1 MNFHLTTRLSRMTG
15 LIRIIARVVC
25 FGAVILLGVSECWAT
40 CGDYLHSKNMRGH
53 QPMRHDQNPSSQ
65 YDVSTAH
72 RDPASVPLRT
82 PCNGPQCQNRDP
94 SPMAPGPVPVNVV
107 ARSTTEA
114 LLTPT
119 TELNLVRRGVAYH
132 EAAVSASEGCV
143 DPLDRPPRA

>member
-1 MNFHLTTRLSRMTG
+1 MDSRRTTRLYGATG

-25 FGAVILLGVSECWAT
+25 FGAVILLSASESWAT

-53 QPMRHDQNPSSQ
+53 QPMQSGQPSSQ
-65 YDVSTAH
+65 HDVETAH
-72 RDPASVPLRT
+72 RDHASIPLRT

-94 SPMAPGPVPVNVV
+94 SPLVPGPVPVNVLT
-107 ARSTTEA
+107 RSTTEA

-119 TELNLVRRGVAYH
+119 TELDLVRRGVAYH
-132 EAAVSASEGCV
+132 EAAVSASEGFV